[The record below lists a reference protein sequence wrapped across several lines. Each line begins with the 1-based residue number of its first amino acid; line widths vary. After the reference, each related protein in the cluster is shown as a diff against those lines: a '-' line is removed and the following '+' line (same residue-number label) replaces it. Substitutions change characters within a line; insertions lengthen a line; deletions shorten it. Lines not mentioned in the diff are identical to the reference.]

1 VFVIFGSLLTIH
13 GLFADGWAAIAV
25 VATTLFLAR
34 PVAICVALAGTKL
47 GAAATAFMAWFGPKG
62 VATMTFSLLVLGRHI
77 AAAPRIFNIAAL
89 AVFCSIILHGI
100 TDTPGTNW
108 IARRQP
114 PDRAQA

>member
-1 VFVIFGSLLTIH
+1 
-13 GLFADGWAAIAV
+13 
-25 VATTLFLAR
+25 
-34 PVAICVALAGTKL
+34 
-47 GAAATAFMAWFGPKG
+47 
-62 VATMTFSLLVLGRHI
+62 VLGRHI

-114 PDRAQA
+114 PNRAEA